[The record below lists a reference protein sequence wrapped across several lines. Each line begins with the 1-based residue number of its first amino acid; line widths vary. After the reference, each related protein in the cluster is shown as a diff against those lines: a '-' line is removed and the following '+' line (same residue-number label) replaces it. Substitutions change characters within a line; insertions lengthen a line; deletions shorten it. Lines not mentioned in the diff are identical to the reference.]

1 MEIYS
6 FLVFFFEK
14 LNLKILFL
22 LTIKFRTYEFQK
34 KFQNVDIFSVSQLE
48 KNDISGNKEKCRAL
62 FVVI

>member
-1 MEIYS
+1 M
-6 FLVFFFEK
+6 
-14 LNLKILFL
+14 NLKILFL

-48 KNDISGNKEKCRAL
+48 KNDISGNKEKRRAL